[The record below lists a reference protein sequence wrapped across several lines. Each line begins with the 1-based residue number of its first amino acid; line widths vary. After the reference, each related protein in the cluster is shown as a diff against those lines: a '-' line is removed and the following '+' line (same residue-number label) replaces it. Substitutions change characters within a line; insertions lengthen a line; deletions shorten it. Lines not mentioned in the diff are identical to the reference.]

1 MSAFPNN
8 INQNSDA
15 FRVIKNPLYPM
26 GLPEGFSA
34 PTNQISDLSYIDE
47 LALSLPKGAIDDLFL
62 RNKLLSIL
70 DAEAVQ
76 GAAQSLCRDYLL
88 HGTSALHSPEDSQ
101 QVLRFL
107 TELQHPARALKCGL
121 SFEHLELLHTAA
133 KGIEQLES
141 LPQLSQIPNVG
152 ESIRDSLIDEAG
164 FSDAELTFRRR
175 AQLVDA
181 NASELVSLTNG
192 LFQMGVLY
200 VGMST
205 AETAATVLA
214 YVQDH
219 FSYIQDGADDHWNTI
234 AETLKQ
240 KGGDCEDLAM
250 LTSSLLMQVLKH
262 QGFSDDAVHHMV
274 TVSSGYIATDEGPTK
289 IGHTI
294 VRFEDPSGETLAL
307 DATSK
312 NKPLLFSD
320 IPFDE
325 VLRFNDK
332 KFVQLQT
339 IDPFF
344 ETAAQVNF
352 RINLA
357 EGTTF
362 AASDSQINEAQK
374 SILYSI
380 NKSAERLQEHAS
392 LKIKIPRLR
401 HGNLY
406 QAVSV
411 EGYKPIIPQTI
422 LPNGDFTAQ
431 RANMPG
437 ATFGFLEL
445 LQSDFI
451 PRTVDATKIYYD
463 TLVDALYLKD
473 SKQAMVNAG
482 YSNTSG
488 VYKTFNVITGK
499 YNSLTGSEFTALPPD
514 AVVYRSLLAY
524 QEIGSGLGHISPSTF
539 RRDLAN
545 VDSDGHAIDPTSNFI
560 GGPDEFFNIRK
571 VRVEINSAVDS
582 FDMYTIQIKEERFF
596 HYIEDIRQFVNK
608 LTGLFLISASY
619 LELLQIAA
627 REIGDQ
633 SLNDEEKQAANAR
646 RQDEDKQH
654 NKFAE
659 IIGKWQDKM
668 GQGVRDI
675 EHELNNFIRA
685 TNESEAARVG
695 FLVDMYPRKID
706 EAGKEDAGTIVANV
720 FTGIGTDLTDEF
732 TGAFTQAKST
742 AKFNLSIVQTSLSAF
757 NAQAGLS
764 ITERISKHIDLWE
777 AEPGHAETEEAI
789 TSNINNPLYF
799 GRSTYDVQYGSSSF
813 QALSKRTSRNA
824 IIENIQF
831 VKNTDLAQMLRIIEH
846 KNNFS
851 PAAAGAAGA
860 IKLNLGANRT
870 EIQQNAGTGPSHLFN
885 EAPNVK
891 NDAGAGADPV
901 IPNLVTNV
909 PTNNEP
915 NVSMLAKVNNLKIK
929 METIQ
934 SQITNAATLN
944 PPLTQAQIAVLQS
957 DLLAAD
963 AKLDD
968 TMGITKQRQAIVDT
982 TKRLNAITADPTLP
996 PGPNFYAPAIKYAS
1010 IAEET
1015 ADLTKILN
1023 GTPGGQPSLQKK
1035 LDDMLVSKAKHSVP
1049 PSEIQAADLLTKE
1062 NLDKVNA
1069 QVSGQS
1075 PDIPAAAGGSER
1087 YFFDYNM
1094 PRQAT
1099 MRRDLI
1105 QYQNFMRAALIAKQ
1119 NLTGKIKEEAAKLGD
1134 SQGSGSET
1142 TLRRYASQAL
1152 EADLSIQ
1159 YGAFDNA
1166 MQETF
1171 QLSSLLNELATHQLE
1186 YFRATQMAAM
1196 KATKFALQLVVE
1208 GSSIAA
1214 GNALSPLSTLAFADP
1229 FYFSYLFNT
1238 VATQAVD
1245 TLGAGWEMGI
1255 DKATAEYYRP
1265 TIMQLSDTKFN
1276 TAYTNQKLNSQS
1288 IKTFDQA
1295 TLDSK
1300 KTLDLFSQDSFQF
1313 FEHATDSLLLHT
1325 QNLFNPVVTRSFTKD
1340 GGTAMGNTYKDTVPI
1355 FIQDRHDGF
1364 YVTDGYEMY
1373 LREGPSR
1380 TSKDLSIPRSEAATN
1395 FEQPLWS
1402 YFAKIKMYMFV
1413 LYALYD
1419 AVETILG
1426 DMFGTQ
1432 KSSNIQKFD
1441 GMIDSFV
1448 GYQRSLIG
1456 NFKQETSAFLQST
1469 KQNAEKEK
1477 KIEFDIYDVASAG
1490 TKIAVAALSAFPNA
1504 GRVLVMSGN
1513 ILADA
1518 AEMIRKR
1525 AAGTFAGTFAEYRDR
1540 SGSTKPAAPSI
1551 LDATLVD
1558 YTSLDPV
1565 KNKQVL
1571 DLNVLQT
1578 TVTAFNDATLS
1589 DPLGKY
1595 AGYNPAKLTLPDP
1608 SKASAA
1614 DRGVIAQDA
1623 RRYLSWFE
1631 LDQMESK
1638 VINEMYLKNQND
1650 PYHPTALQYTT
1661 ANFTDIIA
1669 AQTALNNIFTIRT
1682 IYMMIEQ
1689 GLLNA
1694 KQQTIKDMFG
1704 HSISSNILSKT
1715 MSIVDQYNQSQLDS
1729 INSLTQEFSSR
1740 AEAHNKYEEEVM
1752 GLEVD
1757 SAAIP
1762 IGAVVFWLFTP
1773 TPNPTG
1779 GGGSKYANWEKKIVA
1794 GKTGKQAA
1802 QSLGNLTIGL
1812 VGIIS
1817 GLQKKINPIK
1827 SEFLNYEVA
1836 TQEDKDRDANI
1847 KEKTDEKDKLEKK
1860 QKSGTPLTDDEKKTL
1875 SKLKNDTG
1883 PGSLAS
1889 MQTAKIRS
1897 TQKRQESDSTNINMG
1912 QDQLKFVG
1920 SGQMVVQRGAKN
1932 EASMKLTRKARQ
1944 AEMIQQVRLSLADA
1958 FMDSSDEMSGSKS
1971 SRSYR
1976 GVIGI
1981 INRTKGVESSQI
1993 DLMEQALE
2001 AKANESN
2008 RAMNKIVSAAVS
2020 MIAQGIESLA
2030 AKKVAKAKSGDAR
2043 EKRSLKVEKNKKN
2056 IKHLEKKQADK
2067 KAQGKKLSKSDAKDL
2082 KLLQTRTKKLEAKQE
2097 KSNAKAEAKEKKS
2110 GPKPVTKA
2118 DKLRN
2123 HWLGARNEFK
2133 GGSKWAKVLHTIGR
2147 VAGGIG
2153 HMLYRLLT
2161 LPIYLINKA
2170 FTVIAKVLAW
2180 KEARNNKAA
2189 AKTMKKK
2196 EDKQDK
2202 KIKAK
2207 EGEIDAF
2214 KKDLRGGHLTEKE
2227 EKSKRKEIAKLES
2240 EITSMS
2246 ASMENTKR
2254 TRISLETPKVSKEQS
2269 DEGSNPNV
2277 TEIQRNAKARDNM
2290 RSKRQWRVTGHMSQI
2305 LANII
2310 ADGIIS
2316 ASSGS
2321 NMGLAGQANLAKITD
2336 GIDGDNVLAGN
2347 DGDMGIK
2354 DTADL
2359 ENATLGMQ
2367 LEKANSQSFTE
2378 VMRIQNR
2385 FNQAAARALRQ
2396 HALDPLIKASLG
2408 MSRKDQETA
2417 IEQKKHELTD
2427 MIIRIQRRKQQAGND
2442 NPTPVTRD
2450 DIIKEMGWKGAVA
2463 AGIMTGGIKY
2473 ANAVSRFMF
2482 GNGKTYATID
2492 TDLKDKASAKGDK
2505 SVESKLDEKINELEK
2520 MTSRTK
2526 EQDTTLVEYKN
2537 HKKLI
2542 EDVRTFEGKIRQSAE
2557 EKVKLAGQLRESG
2570 EDSSA
2575 VSNLVLSADEEK
2587 ALPEM
2592 KIKLDAMNKD
2602 RKKEF
2607 GIEDASVSGWSKLGA
2622 YAKRTGFM
2630 NLLGYNVQIQ
2640 SGNSV
2645 LANSKN
2651 DKQFQFAVQ
2660 QLFLERRILESKIAY
2675 DEARSTDA
2683 TYADQLLGQRRMR
2696 LQDAENVLTVGAN
2709 LERMT
2714 EDLKGN
2720 ATLEPVQKS
2729 FQELQDVT
2737 DRVLK
2742 LGTFSLDDMVKALDP
2757 DGTNPK
2763 SKEQAKEQAQTLFA
2777 SLISAGYADKKGD
2790 SIMMTAKYYS
2800 RMSRHSDKNDD
2811 GTLVDPIDNLVKK
2824 AGFAD
2829 PKIAK
2834 TLLTQFS
2841 GSTEALDSIYRAR
2854 NDMETAAATLM
2865 SGMAL
2870 STTQA
2875 QANVSTFQKA
2885 LKTLSPLDFGA
2896 HLVANQTLPSF
2907 VMTQDTNGELQKT
2920 PLKMGEEKSRVPI
2933 LYVMPS
2939 GTGPE
2944 TVEAIWVNE
2953 DINTTEEAFTKKL
2966 PPGARL
2972 FEAKNDQGL
2981 LTEQISNASAYDNAV
2996 TNVVVAMSE
3005 SNQVSV
3011 SNVAALT
3018 KLTGFLNNFTNTAMS
3033 VGHAPG
3039 SFSAAQAISRS
3050 QGFNK
3055 ALRAVNLATRTSMD
3069 ARDDINR
3076 RLLNSGVDQQ
3086 DIDKILEDL
3095 YNSGLINKTTG
3106 QATNLTPDN
3115 IKTAVSK
3122 GYGNTVKEVLQQS
3135 LTDQYQQRTIK
3146 DDIERRGGKTQA
3158 EYQSFLNLLDTSI
3171 SLADTTYN
3179 AGGAT
3184 PNTNE
3189 QNALTALKTV
3199 ISAYGQKAS
3208 DTAIDQKRFVMG
3220 VRTSNAQVFS
3230 YDDVKFDVF
3239 GSFGKGL
3246 TGAALERLDVVAP
3259 QNRRNLAIGRAQE
3272 ELGINPARAVRSLRE
3287 LYKEDYIRNEA
3298 GEILYNTDMAAMA
3311 NKPSAANPPVLRF
3324 NVQKAFFEDVEKAAS
3339 RIHGH
3344 MNTEGGAQIAAQI
3357 VMATIDNFSQAGKEY
3372 MEEETR
3378 NFLPHLLRIFQN
3390 EAPEDAEKLIAAL
3403 IAQNQN
3409 NPRGLATVMDGIS
3422 RAGQTDVQ
3430 FFKGLVDQ
3438 NKAQRFALS
3447 VLQLNLG
3454 GQTASM
3460 GLNPTE
3466 EAAMMMEQ
3474 RGINVTKNAADFRQ
3488 AIIKSEN
3495 IVDIFA
3501 HTTAADLQQGGFAAI
3516 IKNEQDFV
3524 TVEEKLKAVA
3534 SDKMAP
3540 DGKRFLANQALR
3552 NIYAARDKSP
3562 NTNDI
3567 DLFSG
3572 DTTLSPKEFG
3582 AIGQSGLFS
3591 KPLYGNKG
3599 VNENL
3604 EELANKLRDPKTRTQ
3619 TVAALNASGGAG
3631 IRDLSILL
3639 SQANNSDVGAVRHES
3654 AGQKGFVAATAIL
3667 DNLIDINS
3675 ADSEAVLFKLAP
3687 VLAGPLR
3694 SSLPTQT
3701 VSKYLDQPN
3710 SQRTLDPDAARAL
3723 DLTTRFKNDQASS
3736 QQFLNGVTTSNKEGV
3751 RSATPAFINELDN
3764 ADDEKLRKFAAL
3776 VAKSLATQSTTT
3788 GANGQDTLV
3797 GDELLATVAIPVL
3810 SEEQNKKFAGYLGEQ
3825 LEEYNKH
3832 LTNGNK
3838 IDIDERIKKLEA
3850 RTAHEHKDKADQFR
3864 DSLNHGMLS
3873 RRPQF
3878 LLGKDLKTGLA
3889 DEAKKLA
3896 NKPDSSADVAA
3907 LNTFNR
3913 DMVLHGDRQA
3923 AAALITELLT
3933 VTTPEAKQ
3941 HANAAKRLT
3950 RSVGQLTLNPTERQR
3965 ASLED
3970 YYTDVMKTTKGLI
3983 DNPDTADT
3991 IKEIHQH
3998 AQDQLNLLKAQAT
4011 TTPGKAT
4018 AATRLADDIRT
4029 NLFAPVPVLDDKG
4042 HKKLDTNG
4050 KEILAANPSDAAKS
4064 MVTKSFQALDGGLD
4078 PFSNIEASSK
4088 HAPESP
4094 QATALVAVAKY
4105 RTEYLNN
4112 QKRTDTT
4119 LEYLNNHVVGSV
4131 NTLTEGVDALDNRA
4145 DRQWLR
4151 TMGDLALLSHEKDID
4166 TSAQISGT
4174 DGKHARALQGP
4185 LKEAK
4190 ARVMKTYLLNAT
4202 PAQLRDFYADEA
4214 NVKMLAVILPD
4225 IVLAREEKTIMV
4237 PGENIV
4243 DGIKTPVM
4251 IPDQHQTQTTLDKDG
4266 LAILTKLLTGTDY
4279 EDTRP
4284 LMPKILDLLDTPM
4297 EETDR
4302 TSLEPLVE
4310 KRLTQQLSTLSNTD
4324 TTKLNETAEQLLLFQ
4339 KHQSGKAP
4347 ELTNELKETLVKLL
4361 TQNIK
4366 LETNKAIRN
4375 LLPDTTTTKEAL
4387 VAINDATSPSELSNA
4402 REKYKQA
4409 LTANN
4414 PIDKAKIDK
4423 ALGNVLQSMTDIHNL
4438 KDATSYKKLGR
4449 ILNGITDTS
4458 LGKIKK
4464 HLDTVEAKET
4474 NFKKDQTLGNELK
4487 KLGGSINTKDPRIK
4501 EMMKDPKRME
4511 AFKKGFGPQYLSILT
4526 NMSKD
4531 ELTQLSTV
4539 QKDASATTVVAVD
4552 HPDLSRLLNG
4562 TNKDILDG
4570 YMNGDLSLF
4579 LAAKQQEDTPHELKP
4594 EKKTLALMIPLFNLD
4609 PERFTSLMQNVNS
4622 KAILSPDL
4630 TTLTD
4635 GNSAAGH
4642 SPVINAQGFIHPEFL
4657 LPDGTGLNTQGIHA
4671 VNMLLPDINQSS
4683 LAINELNSATSRVE
4697 SREKL
4702 VETLQSEVRNSSA
4715 ISSQEMQSSLQTLQK
4730 IKSKLQNRTQDAFG
4744 QLADMAKT
4752 AQKQAMG
4759 KDVQPYH
4766 ETVAKMAGTLQ
4777 NMQPEL
4783 LKLGVSQDAIDKLKS
4798 NDPDTLQFEILDIL
4812 KTARANAGGGEQ
4824 IQLDKI
4830 TQQLSTAVFA
4840 YALDPKVSERPAVK
4854 EGLKKFLPAL
4864 SKDDK
4869 NPIVTLLKNSD
4880 STELLDGIL
4889 TLCKGKENEA
4899 MLTAVLPLCIK
4910 DGNIAQKTPQLMDL
4924 LTSKHQDVGIAI
4936 LNTLSPDKQVDILN
4950 LLYSGTNPDGSARDI
4965 VALLP
4970 KTTDALGSPIPLSSL
4985 PFSDLHEEGLSRLLP
5000 VLNKMEL
5007 ATAKNIIP
5015 QLKIMTDPN
5024 LEPYANQMSL
5034 LLSSELQT
5042 PAGLT
5047 RITELEVT
5055 SKLMKKATTNPAQF
5069 QTDLADKIL
5078 KTPIESDFSS
5088 TFSMLMSDQASQ
5100 QQIISLMNAN
5110 PAVRDRLV
5118 SLVTSDQSGT
5128 MISSRTLNSMM
5139 QSTQFKAAVTKNIGS
5154 NKDVSGERA
5163 DLLYHALRLSSAKG
5177 IRQKESMTF
5186 ESSPD
5191 KGKATIG
5198 KMMQLSLQDGK
5209 TSDLR
5214 NFFLRDTE
5222 TKNMVLDHIADGL
5235 AGTPGAILSK
5245 QQAMKALNVLYTPE
5259 MAVGALEKGFKAQY
5273 ALATNPQEKNAAIDS
5288 FLKETLQ
5295 NPDFL
5300 SSLPPAQRNNMMG
5313 QVMRSVTAWVGTAVL
5328 SKKLEDLSALPGSIT
5343 ATNLKSIIADESEQ
5357 KHTLDALVDQKILI
5371 ENLPKGSGSY
5381 SFTKEY
5387 EITKKL
5393 NSFGPS
5399 SVITPKSFSAIFSR
5413 KFEQEQAVAL
5423 LVEQK
5428 ILSENPPKGSGSYS
5442 LSQNYVKGPQLS
5454 FDLGIRVGKNDAGIK
5469 ATLDGLANV
5478 ANDPN
5483 HTAPEHVREQ
5493 AKEITLQ
5500 FKDETEKAQFSNAEQ
5515 TLEIEY
5521 ANATDATEK
5530 NAAIDKFLKASQAFL
5545 ASASP
5550 DNVNDRIDHV
5560 FDNISDLTKEPSLKI
5575 AVINSFI
5582 QQTILDKDFLKNMPD
5597 DNRNKLIEK
5606 VLNNITTLL
5615 EDPHAAKTMLTYLS
5629 TQTNAAPHVAT
5640 HAKSLLQSGAA
5651 APTASTLLA
5660 DLQNTPEFM
5669 TKWASDPAYRETML
5683 KEMTEGLKASPP
5695 DPMILALASPG
5706 IDGTRPLDS
5715 LLNDTYPS
5723 PKERAAR
5730 QRFLDKLYEA
5740 KTKDASLSI
5749 KKKAEFAMWIGK
5761 HQPGG
5766 SISATQ
5772 FVDSKK
5778 GLTLEQSQDIHTTL
5792 KDNGFLDASGRVT
5805 RMLDSTTVSEIKD
5818 LFATSLSPDQ
5828 IQGVLSTLTM
5838 ASSGSP
5844 ASQTSFLVNDLLP
5857 KFDPSYKAHNKGYT
5871 KQLTAACQSVMDSKD
5886 LSDQQKLEWLKV
5898 LSKQGNEKHETAALK
5913 ALHTYTNKMAST
5925 AVTKEE
5931 KAAAAA
5937 QKAIF
5942 TELLAFSLNSQPSVY
5957 LTQAFNQIS
5966 PMGQLLKTIVEN
5978 DLNDPANPGSVVF
5991 GLTSA
5996 LQKTPYAMFVIDTA
6010 LEYVYLSKNTF
6021 SDNREHYRGV
6031 FKTMLR
6037 KAAVE
6042 NNVGVMNVLHVMGSH
6057 LAYQGQSVTFLH
6069 EVLAEANTF
6078 TPGELLGASDLIGT
6092 SDPAKPLQERA
6103 TDAANRA
6110 TKASDFL
6117 LKRLAAHDN
6126 GFLTYDKAS
6135 KTYIRTDKELTSP
6148 DELKLDDFFRNKDFF
6163 PTPPTKAD
6171 RTRILNTMVN
6181 ELSAGPRLISSM
6193 VTAAKTEPDYQLLR
6207 SHKES
6212 MPDAA
6217 NALDPKKALPLAKEP
6232 QSFRKEHHSINNF
6245 LLDQGPAGAALKTV
6259 MDARVKTESDPALHN
6274 RLLTTDLLSTP
6285 ASQISSE
6292 LMAGTTVLRDS
6303 DFTSTGTLEKLI
6315 STGYIDSNTGRV
6327 TAKFKPDGTGPLPGL
6342 EGEFMGQHQAIRD
6355 TLTQAAGRQAD
6366 ASQRSQEIL
6375 KALIPA
6381 NAEKLYKSINDLAPD
6396 SQLYR
6401 QLAVTGHALVKELAS
6416 QADALAAEKNNA
6428 TDPVKLRHIAS
6439 QEETLKSH
6447 LETLYIAAPSMF
6459 MGALKTTGSSQASVR
6474 TLMGMK
6480 DADSIT
6486 QTLGK
6491 VQTAAVSVKTIDPK
6505 SKRPDNPILEA
6516 FKNPKAP
6523 ITNPQSPKEFA
6534 LALRA
6539 TDALPENN
6547 NAFLKN
6553 FKAALEKQQKQDGLA
6568 SKSEAFI
6575 RFFGFQDADRQEVAD
6590 ALRILKFTAKDK
6602 TGKEHP
6608 ESMAKDIQTLH
6619 ETLPVFAG
6627 EGTVT
6632 VNKGAM
6638 QHAMG
6643 LTGEDA
6649 VADRVLNAMEA
6660 TEMVTLSGNDI
6671 EIPSKPF
6678 TKTQWDALNAHL
6690 KSKDPLNTLQLSD
6703 KKTDFLLSDAKK
6715 AFESR
6720 QENLD
6725 STKILSAVQTLYV
6738 DEKGNLTKA
6747 KLKKDFPVFE
6757 TNPDKLETLKFDLAV
6772 QGLTSNNQ
6780 DIKANSVMT
6789 LLTPSFRDL
6798 METRQK
6804 DQPNI
6809 RTDLEA
6815 AMQSTTGL
6823 ARKDITTLKP
6833 KPTGVPTPVKLA
6845 FDKFDAAPNKTLS
6858 DLRELVI
6865 GLQTGPRMTLSKDDK
6880 ALLIQERF
6888 NTIPTYVDGNAGI
6901 HAIFGKQGTGTYTQ
6915 DAALVRGIRQEYVDH
6930 LNTVLRSPT
6939 DAEIIKKANIL
6950 LGTTGTAKALTDVT
6964 TAKQTITGAIN
6975 RVAAS
6980 TDSALNAGDLT
6991 VIAALKNES
7000 IVIHQI
7006 QNGELQTIRKNE
7018 VAGKEPIHIL
7028 LGEINVGTQKANHF
7042 ERLES
7047 Q

>member
-192 LFQMGVLY
+192 LFQMGILY

-205 AETAATVLA
+205 SETAATVLA

-294 VRFEDPSGETLAL
+294 VRFKDPSGETLAL

-406 QAVSV
+406 QAMSV

-764 ITERISKHIDLWE
+764 ITERISKHIDLWD
-777 AEPGHAETEEAI
+777 AEHGHAETEEAI
-789 TSNINNPLYF
+789 TGNINNPLYF

-831 VKNTDLAQMLRIIEH
+831 VKNTDLAEILGIIED

-860 IKLNLGANRT
+860 IELNLGANRT
-870 EIQQNAGTGPSHLFN
+870 EIQQNAGAGPSRLFN

-901 IPNLVTNV
+901 IPNLVTDA

-944 PPLTQAQIAVLQS
+944 PPLTQTQIAVLQS

-1023 GTPGGQPSLQKK
+1023 GTPGVQPSLQKK

-1142 TLRRYASQAL
+1142 ILRRYASQAL

-1171 QLSSLLNELATHQLE
+1171 QLGSLLNELATHQLE
-1186 YFRATQMAAM
+1186 YYRATQMAAM

-1208 GSSIAA
+1208 ATSMAA

-1265 TIMQLSDTKFN
+1265 TIMQLSDTEFN

-1340 GGTAMGNTYKDTVPI
+1340 GGTASGNTYKDTVPI

-1540 SGSTKPAAPSI
+1540 SGSTKPAAPIVLNAS
-1551 LDATLVD
+1551 LFPE
-1558 YTSLDPV
+1558 YTTLDPIKEKAV
-1565 KNKQVL
+1565 I
-1571 DLNVLQT
+1571 DLEVLQT
-1578 TVTAFNDATLS
+1578 IVTGFNEATLS
-1589 DPLGKY
+1589 DPLGDY
-1595 AGYNPAKLTLPDP
+1595 TRYNPTKLKLPDP
-1608 SKASAA
+1608 SKAPASEREA
-1614 DRGVIAQDA
+1614 IAQDA

-1669 AQTALNNIFTIRT
+1669 AQTSLNNIFTIRT

-1715 MSIVDQYNQSQLDS
+1715 MAIVDQYNQSQLDS

-1762 IGAVVFWLFTP
+1762 IGAVAFWIVTP

-1794 GKTGKQAA
+1794 GKSGKQAA

-1817 GLQKKINPIK
+1817 GLEKKINPIK

-1836 TQEDKDRDANI
+1836 TQQDKDRDANI

-1932 EASMKLTRKARQ
+1932 EATSKLTRKARQ

-2020 MIAQGIESLA
+2020 MIAQGIEALA

-2147 VAGGIG
+2147 VAGGVG

-2207 EGEIDAF
+2207 EDKVKELSNKLNDAQEKKESGGLVVHLSDKEKASINAEISTLQTDI
-2214 KKDLRGGHLTEKE
+2214 
-2227 EKSKRKEIAKLES
+2227 S
-2240 EITSMS
+2240 SMS
-2246 ASMENTKR
+2246 ASMQSMKM

-2277 TEIQRNAKARDNM
+2277 TEIQRNAKARDQM

-2316 ASSGS
+2316 ASTGS

-2367 LEKANSQSFTE
+2367 LEKANSQASTE

-2385 FNQAAARALRQ
+2385 FDQAAARALRQ

-2408 MSRKDQETA
+2408 MSRKQQEAT

-2427 MIIRIQRRKQQAGND
+2427 MIIRIQRRKQKGSD
-2442 NPTPVTRD
+2442 SNPTPVTRD

-2630 NLLGYNVQIQ
+2630 NLLGFNVQIQ
-2640 SGNSV
+2640 SGKSV

-2720 ATLEPVQKS
+2720 AILEPVQKS

-2742 LGTFSLDDMVKALDP
+2742 LGTFTESDLASAMGTQDTEAVSKLFKSLVDSGYAEKAMATILVP
-2757 DGTNPK
+2757 DGVDANGNPK
-2763 SKEQAKEQAQTLFA
+2763 FSEKQVPA
-2777 SLISAGYADKKGD
+2777 
-2790 SIMMTAKYYS
+2790 IMMTAKYYS
-2800 RMSRHSDKNDD
+2800 RMSRHSDKNSD
-2811 GTLVDPIDNLVKK
+2811 GTLVDPVDRLIKN
-2824 AGFAD
+2824 AGFTD
-2829 PKIAK
+2829 TKTAK

-2865 SGMAL
+2865 SGMTL
-2870 STTQA
+2870 STTQ
-2875 QANVSTFQKA
+2875 VSTFQKA
-2885 LKTLSPLDFGA
+2885 LKTLSPVDLEKK
-2896 HLVANQTLPSF
+2896 LPSF
-2907 VMTQDTNGELQKT
+2907 IMTQGTDGVLTPVELGKT
-2920 PLKMGEEKSRVPI
+2920 TDLSNHVPI
-2933 LYVMPS
+2933 MVVNGDPGNEELSVLWVTS
-2939 GTGPE
+2939 STSA
-2944 TVEAIWVNE
+2944 TEAALLE
-2953 DINTTEEAFTKKL
+2953 KL
-2966 PPGARL
+2966 PKGTRL
-2972 FEAKNDQGL
+2972 FKAETDKAL
-2981 LTEQISNASAYDNAV
+2981 LPDPNFEGSKAAEYDTAV
-2996 TNVVVAMSE
+2996 SNVVDAMSS

-3011 SNVAALT
+3011 DNVAALT
-3018 KLTGFLNNFTNTAMS
+3018 KLTTFLNNFTNTTATA
-3033 VGHAPG
+3033 GHAPAG
-3039 SFSAAQAISRS
+3039 SAAQAIGRS

-3069 ARDDINR
+3069 ARDDISR
-3076 RLLNSGVDQQ
+3076 RLLNSGVEED
-3086 DIDKILEDL
+3086 DIKAILEDL
-3095 YNSGLINKTTG
+3095 YKDELINKTTG

-3115 IKTAVSK
+3115 IKAAVSK
-3122 GYGNTVKEVLQQS
+3122 RKGDTVKAILQQS

-3208 DTAIDQKRFVMG
+3208 DTANDQKRFVMG

-3474 RGINVTKNAADFRQ
+3474 RGIDVNKNAADFRQ

-3516 IKNEQDFV
+3516 IKNDQDFV

-3710 SQRTLDPDAARAL
+3710 SQRTTDPDALIAL

-3810 SEEQNKKFAGYLGEQ
+3810 TEEQNKKFAGYLGE
-3825 LEEYNKH
+3825 EVEKFNKH
-3832 LTNGNK
+3832 LTDGNK
-3838 IDIDERIKKLEA
+3838 IDIDERINKLAA

-3965 ASLED
+3965 ASLEA

-3998 AQDQLNLLKAQAT
+3998 AQDQLRLLSAQAPT
-4011 TTPGKAT
+4011 APGKDT
-4018 AATRLADDIRT
+4018 VATRLAGDIRT
-4029 NLFAPVPVLDDKG
+4029 NLF
-4042 HKKLDTNG
+4042 KLDSAGN
-4050 KEILAANPSDAAKS
+4050 ADPSKAAKS
-4064 MVTKSFQALDGGLD
+4064 MVSNSFQARDRGRD
-4078 PFSNIEASSK
+4078 TFSKITTSSTA
-4088 HAPESP
+4088 APNSP
-4094 QATALVAVAKY
+4094 QQNALEAVKNF
-4105 RTEYLNN
+4105 RDNILDDSTIRPETMLQHLN
-4112 QKRTDTT
+4112 TS
-4119 LEYLNNHVVGSV
+4119 VVGSI
-4131 NTLTEGVDALDNRA
+4131 NTLTEGVDALGNPA
-4145 DRQWLR
+4145 DRQWMR
-4151 TMGDLALLSHEKDID
+4151 TVGDLALLSHEKDID
-4166 TSAQISGT
+4166 EFAKKTGSEGA
-4174 DGKHARALQGP
+4174 HARALQGP

-4202 PAQLRDFYADEA
+4202 ADQI
-4214 NVKMLAVILPD
+4214 NTFSKDPKRVQMLADMLPD
-4225 IVLAREEKTIMV
+4225 IVLSREEKTMLN
-4237 PGENIV
+4237 PTGSRETLT
-4243 DGIKTPVM
+4243 DK
-4251 IPDQHQTQTTLDKDG
+4251 TQTSLDKDG
-4266 LAILTKLLTGTDY
+4266 VAILTKLLSSGTDY
-4279 EDTRP
+4279 EATRP

-4297 EETDR
+4297 GNADR

-4324 TTKLNETAEQLLLFQ
+4324 TAALNETAQQLLQFQ
-4339 KHQSGKAP
+4339 NHQGGDALEP
-4347 ELTNELKETLVKLL
+4347 TQELKETLVKLL
-4361 TQNIK
+4361 PPGNS
-4366 LETNKAIRN
+4366 AIQY
-4375 LLPDTTTTKEAL
+4375 
-4387 VAINDATSPSELSNA
+4387 I
-4402 REKYKQA
+4402 
-4409 LTANN
+4409 
-4414 PIDKAKIDK
+4414 
-4423 ALGNVLQSMTDIHNL
+4423 
-4438 KDATSYKKLGR
+4438 KDATSYKELNR
-4449 ILNGITDTS
+4449 ILKTVTDPS
-4458 LGKIKK
+4458 LDKIKG
-4464 HLDTVEAKET
+4464 HLATLETKET
-4474 NFKKDQTLGNELK
+4474 AFKQDQTLGEKLK
-4487 KLGGSINTKDPRIK
+4487 AGEAIADHSDAIN

-4511 AFKKGFGPQYLSILT
+4511 AFKKSHGPQYLEILT
-4526 NMSKD
+4526 SMPRK
-4531 ELTQLSTV
+4531 QL
-4539 QKDASATTVVAVD
+4539 QKLSDSQIDSSTTVLA
-4552 HPDLSRLLNG
+4552 HPDLSLLLNG
-4562 TNKDILDG
+4562 TNKDILAG

-4579 LAAKQQEDTPHELKP
+4579 LAATPKEQAVML
-4594 EKKTLALMIPLFNLD
+4594 PLLNLD
-4609 PERFTSLMQNVNS
+4609 PGKFSTLMENVES
-4622 KAILSPDL
+4622 KTLPPADLKALQDGKIL
-4630 TTLTD
+4630 
-4635 GNSAAGH
+4635 NK
-4642 SPVINAQGFIHPEFL
+4642 QGFIHPEFL
-4657 LPDGTGLNTQGIHA
+4657 LPDGNGLNPVGAAA
-4671 VNMLLPDINQSS
+4671 VSDLLPTNSASIIQ
-4683 LAINELNSATSRVE
+4683 ELNAAASGVE

-4702 VETLQSEVRNSSA
+4702 VDTLQKEVRNSSN

-4744 QLADMAKT
+4744 QLADMANT
-4752 AQKQAMG
+4752 AQKQAMD

-4840 YALDPKVSERPAVK
+4840 YALDPKVQERTAVK
-4854 EGLKKFLPAL
+4854 ENLQKFLGTL
-4864 SKDDK
+4864 SKDAK
-4869 NPIVTLLKNSD
+4869 NPIAILLKNSD
-4880 STELLDGIL
+4880 SPELLDGIL
-4889 TLCKGKENEA
+4889 TLCKGKDNEA
-4899 MLTAVLPLCIK
+4899 MLAAVLPLCFTDATIK
-4910 DGNIAQKTPQLMDL
+4910 IDPDKTKPVDAKTLQLMSL
-4924 LTSKHQDVGIAI
+4924 LQSNQEAGKDAGIAI

-4950 LLYSGTNPDGSARDI
+4950 LLYSGTNPNGSARDI
-4965 VALLP
+4965 AALLP
-4970 KTTDALGSPIPLSSL
+4970 KTTGPDNSPIALSKL
-4985 PFSDLHEEGLSRLLP
+4985 PFSDLHEEGLARLLP
-5000 VLNKMEL
+5000 VLNKMAL

-5042 PAGLT
+5042 PAGLR

-5118 SLVTSDQSGT
+5118 SFVTSDQSGT

-5214 NFFLRDTE
+5214 NFFLRDTA

-5313 QVMRSVTAWVGTAVL
+5313 QVMRSVTAW
-5328 SKKLEDLSALPGSIT
+5328 
-5343 ATNLKSIIADESEQ
+5343 
-5357 KHTLDALVDQKILI
+5357 
-5371 ENLPKGSGSY
+5371 
-5381 SFTKEY
+5381 
-5387 EITKKL
+5387 
-5393 NSFGPS
+5393 
-5399 SVITPKSFSAIFSR
+5399 
-5413 KFEQEQAVAL
+5413 
-5423 LVEQK
+5423 
-5428 ILSENPPKGSGSYS
+5428 
-5442 LSQNYVKGPQLS
+5442 
-5454 FDLGIRVGKNDAGIK
+5454 VGKNDAGIK

-5660 DLQNTPEFM
+5660 DLQNTPEFK

-5740 KTKDASLSI
+5740 KTKDPSFKI
-5749 KKKAEFAMWIGK
+5749 KEKAEFAMWIGK
-5761 HQPGG
+5761 HQPAG

-5805 RMLDSTTVSEIKD
+5805 RMLDSTTVSEIKA
-5818 LFATSLSPDQ
+5818 LFSTSLSPDQ
-5828 IQGVLSTLTM
+5828 IQGVLSTLTT

-5857 KFDPSYKAHNKGYT
+5857 KFDPSYKAHKKGYT

-5942 TELLAFSLNSQPSVY
+5942 TELLAFSITSQPSVY
-5957 LTQAFNQIS
+5957 LTQANNQIS

-5996 LQKTPYAMFVIDTA
+5996 LQKTPYPMFVIDTA
-6010 LEYVYLSKNTF
+6010 LEYVYLSKSTF
-6021 SDNREHYRGV
+6021 TDKREHYRSV

-6042 NNVGVMNVLHVMGSH
+6042 NNVGVMNALHVMGSH

-6069 EVLAEANTF
+6069 EVLSETNTF
-6078 TPGELLGASDLIGT
+6078 TQGELLGISDLSPVKKGEST
-6092 SDPAKPLQERA
+6092 ASLQARAKD
-6103 TDAANRA
+6103 DAARA

-6117 LKRLAAHDN
+6117 LKRLSAHDN

-6135 KTYIRTDKELTSP
+6135 KTYIRTAKELTSP

-6163 PTPPTKAD
+6163 PTPPTQAD
-6171 RTRILNTMVN
+6171 RTRILNSMVN

-6193 VTAAKTEPDYQLLR
+6193 VSAAKSEPDYQLIR

-6217 NALDPKKALPLAKEP
+6217 NALDPKKALPSAKDP
-6232 QSFRKEHHSINNF
+6232 QSYRQELHSINNY
-6245 LLDQGPAGAALKTV
+6245 LLSQGPAGAALKTV
-6259 MDARVKTESDPALHN
+6259 MDARVMAESPKIGHDIGKS
-6274 RLLTTDLLSTP
+6274 LTTDLLSTP
-6285 ASQISSE
+6285 VSQISSE
-6292 LMAGTTVLRDS
+6292 LMAGTAVLRDS

-6315 STGYIDSNTGRV
+6315 STGYIDSKTGRV
-6327 TAKFKPDGTGPLPGL
+6327 TEKFMTLEPPHDKGPLPGL
-6342 EGEFMGQHQAIRD
+6342 EGEFLGQHQAIRD
-6355 TLTQAAGRQAD
+6355 KLTQAAGRQAEG
-6366 ASQRSQEIL
+6366 SQRSQEIL

-6381 NAEKLYKSINDLAPD
+6381 NAEKLYKSIHTLAPD

-6447 LETLYIAAPSMF
+6447 LETLYIGAPSMF
-6459 MGALKTTGSSQASVR
+6459 MGALKTTGSSEASAR

-6480 DADSIT
+6480 GAGSIT
-6486 QTLGK
+6486 QTFDAAK
-6491 VQTAAVSVKTIDPK
+6491 TAAARVKTVDPAA
-6505 SKRPDNPILEA
+6505 KRPDNPILEA
-6516 FKNPKAP
+6516 FKP
-6523 ITNPQSPKEFA
+6523 IANHNSPKEFA

-6539 TDALPENN
+6539 TDSLPETKIQQVPVPGKPTPPDKT
-6547 NAFLKN
+6547 LMDN
-6553 FKAALEKQQKQDGLA
+6553 FKAALGKQQKQDGLA

-6575 RFFGFQDADRQEVAD
+6575 RYFGFQDADRQEVAD
-6590 ALRILKFTAKDK
+6590 ALRILEFTSPDM

-6643 LTGEDA
+6643 LTGEDG
-6649 VADRVLNAMEA
+6649 VADRVFNALKDTGMI
-6660 TEMVTLSGNDI
+6660 TMSGNTV

-6678 TKTQWDALNAHL
+6678 TKAQWDALNAHL

-6757 TNPDKLETLKFDLAV
+6757 TNPDKLETLKFELAIHGLESSNKDVQAAAV
-6772 QGLTSNNQ
+6772 QSLVTKNEHKG
-6780 DIKANSVMT
+6780 
-6789 LLTPSFRDL
+6789 FREQMVERDKTQPEL
-6798 METRQK
+6798 KLREKLET
-6804 DQPNI
+6804 
-6809 RTDLEA
+6809 
-6815 AMQSTTGL
+6815 AMKSTTGL
-6823 ARKDITTLKP
+6823 ARKDITTLEP
-6833 KPTGVPTPVKLA
+6833 KATDEPTHVNAA
-6845 FDKFDAAPNKTLS
+6845 FAKFDEQPNPTLS
-6858 DLRELVI
+6858 DLKALVI
-6865 GLQTGPRMTLSKDDK
+6865 GLQT
-6880 ALLIQERF
+6880 
-6888 NTIPTYVDGNAGI
+6888 
-6901 HAIFGKQGTGTYTQ
+6901 
-6915 DAALVRGIRQEYVDH
+6915 
-6930 LNTVLRSPT
+6930 
-6939 DAEIIKKANIL
+6939 
-6950 LGTTGTAKALTDVT
+6950 
-6964 TAKQTITGAIN
+6964 
-6975 RVAAS
+6975 
-6980 TDSALNAGDLT
+6980 
-6991 VIAALKNES
+6991 
-7000 IVIHQI
+7000 
-7006 QNGELQTIRKNE
+7006 
-7018 VAGKEPIHIL
+7018 
-7028 LGEINVGTQKANHF
+7028 
-7042 ERLES
+7042 
-7047 Q
+7047 